1 MAAVKDLAASAPA
14 VKAAMPPAFAGN
26 VTPRAIA
33 PSF

>member
-26 VTPRAIA
+26 VPPRAIA